1 MQPKRIA
8 IASHSRVALYS
19 NYGSLECEMNIIII
33 EFIVIPLHDDNDI
46 LHLYMMMMMTFNIYT

>member
-1 MQPKRIA
+1 MCVCECV
-8 IASHSRVALYS
+8 RVCMRAYMHVCM
-19 NYGSLECEMNIIII
+19 YVCMYVIIII